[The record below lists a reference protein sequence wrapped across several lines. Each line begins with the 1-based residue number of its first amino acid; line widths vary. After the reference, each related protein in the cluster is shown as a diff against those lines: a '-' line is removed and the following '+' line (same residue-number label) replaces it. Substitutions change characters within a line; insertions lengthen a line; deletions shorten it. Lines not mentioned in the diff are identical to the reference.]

1 MAHKRDV
8 KQLSKFGETLLY
20 DERFFTDESKLHFF
34 KLFIDTLPFL
44 LMVTDTS
51 KEYRIM
57 LVNERMAKSL
67 GKSGA
72 ELIGNSVLQYFPP
85 DVGEKRRK
93 YAERAVKTKTPSMF
107 VDERGGRFFTNEYY
121 PLEDEKGNVQF
132 GVIIVRDITQE
143 KKAEKQRLAKQGLYY
158 ESLIEHSMDLIT
170 MIDAKGKIL
179 YESPSLQDILGY
191 SPKERF
197 HESVFE
203 NIHPKDIHCIKEYFN
218 NILSRPGLTNK
229 VSYRIKHKNGSYR
242 FFESIANNQ
251 IHNKQLKG
259 LIINTRDVT
268 EREQTRM
275 ELTKHRNYLENLVNS
290 VSQMIFMV
298 NREYVFT
305 LWNTSAERI
314 TGFKKNRIVGK
325 QVKRL
330 DLFENTDEVVEL
342 LQHMFS
348 GKNGFPFRVVVKTV
362 FGSKRLLM
370 VSPSVV
376 RKNEGIV
383 TDVVFV
389 CEDITF
395 KDVAHGKLIP
405 GTSYMMTDPVEE
417 KTLDV
422 FKELLQSDHTGLF
435 ITRSQTDAFADV
447 ADIENMKVVY
457 LSSTRKKHIE
467 TVSHIEDI
475 LKLVQ
480 DFFENTVNPVLCMN
494 RVDYLCA
501 RSSFEEVMGMLYKL
515 NDLTQQHKA
524 LFLLRINK
532 LLFSE
537 EQVEILKEEFS
548 PLPYQHGE
556 KIFLNED
563 LYNILQYIAT
573 QNEKNSLVS
582 HTKLSHM
589 FSISRVTT
597 QKRIEELV
605 EQNLVLS
612 KKQGRSKFL
621 FITDAGRELLR
632 KRDAL

>member
-1 MAHKRDV
+1 
-8 KQLSKFGETLLY
+8 
-20 DERFFTDESKLHFF
+20 
-34 KLFIDTLPFL
+34 
-44 LMVTDTS
+44 
-51 KEYRIM
+51 
-57 LVNERMAKSL
+57 
-67 GKSGA
+67 
-72 ELIGNSVLQYFPP
+72 
-85 DVGEKRRK
+85 
-93 YAERAVKTKTPSMF
+93 
-107 VDERGGRFFTNEYY
+107 
-121 PLEDEKGNVQF
+121 
-132 GVIIVRDITQE
+132 
-143 KKAEKQRLAKQGLYY
+143 
-158 ESLIEHSMDLIT
+158 
-170 MIDAKGKIL
+170 
-179 YESPSLQDILGY
+179 
-191 SPKERF
+191 
-197 HESVFE
+197 
-203 NIHPKDIHCIKEYFN
+203 
-218 NILSRPGLTNK
+218 
-229 VSYRIKHKNGSYR
+229 
-242 FFESIANNQ
+242 
-251 IHNKQLKG
+251 
-259 LIINTRDVT
+259 
-268 EREQTRM
+268 
-275 ELTKHRNYLENLVNS
+275 VNS

-330 DLFENTDEVVEL
+330 DLFENTAEVVEL
-342 LQHMFS
+342 LQRMFS
-348 GKNGFPFRVVVKTV
+348 GKNGFPSRVIVKTV

-376 RKNEGIV
+376 RKNEGMV

-395 KDVAHGKLIP
+395 KDVAHGNLIP

-422 FKELLQSDHTGLF
+422 FKGLLRSDHTGLF
-435 ITRSQTDAFADV
+435 ITRSQTDVLADV
-447 ADIENMKVVY
+447 VDIENMKTVY
-457 LSSTRKKHIE
+457 LSSTRKKHVE
-467 TVSHIEDI
+467 TISHIEDI

-480 DFFENTVNPVLCMN
+480 DFFEHVDNPVLCMN

-537 EQVEILKEEFS
+537 DQVEILKEEFS
-548 PLPYQHGE
+548 SLPYRHGE
-556 KIFLNED
+556 KVFLNED

-605 EQNLVLS
+605 EQNLLLS

-632 KRDAL
+632 KREAL